1 MIHPTL
7 GARVGPPESEF
18 DRLAYEGWTNSSKS
32 TSKIALAAFSLA
44 TTKAALN
51 PGGSSSESPRGRREC

>member
-1 MIHPTL
+1 MW
-7 GARVGPPESEF
+7 PPESEF

-51 PGGSSSESPRGRREC
+51 LGGSSSESPRGRREC